1 MNETDFASCTDN
13 NTLYVVVNNI
23 EDAIISLQ
31 NPSLTLFRWFCD
43 NQIKAN
49 PDKCHFICSTEDKV
63 NIIVENKKICK
74 SPCEEL
80 LGIRFDSKLGFE
92 AHINDICRKAGLKL
106 KALAMIAPY
115 MGLNKKRLL
124 LNMFFVS
131 QLNYCQL
138 VCMCSNDTKNNK
150 INKVHE
156 RCLRVIYND
165 KKPSFEELPI
175 VLSLFTIEILEP
187 LPSKCIKFIMVFH
200 QLS

>member
-1 MNETDFASCTDN
+1 MD
-13 NTLYVVVNNI
+13 
-23 EDAIISLQ
+23 
-31 NPSLTLFRWFCD
+31 
-43 NQIKAN
+43 
-49 PDKCHFICSTEDKV
+49 
-63 NIIVENKKICK
+63 
-74 SPCEEL
+74 
-80 LGIRFDSKLGFE
+80 
-92 AHINDICRKAGLKL
+92 
-106 KALAMIAPY
+106 
-115 MGLNKKRLL
+115 LNKKRLL

-187 LPSKCIKFIMVFH
+187 LLSKCIKFIMVFH